1 MPNLQAA
8 ASTNNQRQYSAVKK
22 NSNSNNGCDSF
33 NLSIFEEGLDPS
45 LEFEFFFFDTAREY
59 SCSVTIV

>member
-45 LEFEFFFFDTAREY
+45 LEFEFFFLTQRE
-59 SCSVTIV
+59 SIVVVSL